1 MDSGGSNCPLTL
13 SLQPVPAEY
22 EKGIAMTPPTSPQP
36 PPSEPPN
43 SLSAR
48 GRRRGVENTWELPV
62 QQPHHAPPPMTRADS
77 QDTEV
82 SARRLWAGGGAT
94 AVVAAGIG
102 VVGVLLIRGLLGI
115 PILSAKGQLVDQAMA
130 VVPISA
136 ALAALVATALLHLLL
151 LTTPRPTA
159 FFGAI
164 CAIVVAILVLQVFL
178 VGEPRSNR
186 WRHRCCTWL
195 SAWESVVCCLEW
207 RVPRYVILR
216 AVAAPRGDVRSPGVP
231 TIHVLIRHLFARG
244 FVASHV

>member
-1 MDSGGSNCPLTL
+1 M
-13 SLQPVPAEY
+13 
-22 EKGIAMTPPTSPQP
+22 
-36 PPSEPPN
+36 
-43 SLSAR
+43 
-48 GRRRGVENTWELPV
+48 ENTWELPV
-62 QQPHHAPPPMTRADS
+62 QQSHHAPPPMTRADS

-178 VGEPRSNR
+178 VGGTTEQQVATSVLYVVIGVGIS
-186 WRHRCCTWL
+186 CLL
-195 SAWESVVCCLEW
+195 SGVARTAV
-207 RVPRYVILR
+207 RY
-216 AVAAPRGDVRSPGVP
+216 
-231 TIHVLIRHLFARG
+231 FARSG
-244 FVASHV
+244 SAPW

>member
-1 MDSGGSNCPLTL
+1 MHLAELESFFARVNRGCTSGGMDSEGCSRPLTL
-13 SLQPVPAEY
+13 FLQPAPAEHR
-22 EKGIAMTPPTSPQP
+22 KGIAMTPPTSPQLP
-36 PPSEPPN
+36 PHEPPH

-48 GRRRGVENTWELPV
+48 SRRPGAESTWELPV
-62 QQPHHAPPPMTRADS
+62 QQPHDELPPMTRSAGQETD
-77 QDTEV
+77 V

-164 CAIVVAILVLQVFL
+164 CAIVVAIMVIQVFL
-178 VGEPRSNR
+178 VGGTTEQQVATSVLYVVIGVGISCLLSGVARTSVRAFTRSGN
-186 WRHRCCTWL
+186 
-195 SAWESVVCCLEW
+195 
-207 RVPRYVILR
+207 
-216 AVAAPRGDVRSPGVP
+216 APW
-231 TIHVLIRHLFARG
+231 
-244 FVASHV
+244 